1 MSMNPLIESL
11 VVEDEA
17 LMRRTVI
24 KRLEASPVGFQVV
37 GEAKNGREALKLI
50 RLLQPKVVFSDVYMP
65 VMDGL
70 ELARILQME
79 FSEIRV
85 VIISGHR
92 DFEYAQKAIRY
103 GVVNYLIKPLEP
115 KALDEVLTSLRE
127 GILREQSNLVR
138 RDIEEMLSGG
148 AGRGA
153 GRRFGFFL
161 ASLGY
166 SLSAPTVEASMRLKG
181 LWSQVL
187 GQLPEDPDW
196 YVFNGSRTGEMY
208 FLCEL
213 SGVNTEIRMERLAK
227 QLFES
232 LLSLSDGHPVN
243 LCAPHGGVT
252 EENLFPVRQQCS
264 RLLLEQ
270 QRIGPGA
277 IFWLQESSEETGSHD
292 TLLTMQQ
299 MNVIKTLASYRNGT
313 ALCRELEKLLTE
325 WDAMGCRQSAFENTL
340 GSVLWMIANS
350 LSGCSEQ
357 KVWHAKSTILSH
369 LALSARLVDV
379 IPTVESAVKDMM
391 LSEDAVA
398 GDSSNLGQMIETYI
412 QDHFTEQFSMDTL
425 ASHFGFNLSY
435 LTRIFK
441 NYKQESPL
449 KYLISLRMNR
459 ALELMRQYPEMDIKS
474 IGEAVGYD
482 DQHYFSRVFKN
493 AMGMSPIKY
502 REALTKGEEITAS
515 SAVGLEVLFP
525 AGTSPDHIP

>member
-79 FSEIRV
+79 FPEIRV

-127 GILREQSNLVR
+127 RILREQSNLVR

-213 SGVNTEIRMERLAK
+213 SGVNTET
-227 QLFES
+227 
-232 LLSLSDGHPVN
+232 PVSYTH
-243 LCAPHGGVT
+243 L
-252 EENLFPVRQQCS
+252 
-264 RLLLEQ
+264 
-270 QRIGPGA
+270 
-277 IFWLQESSEETGSHD
+277 
-292 TLLTMQQ
+292 TL
-299 MNVIKTLASYRNGT
+299 
-313 ALCRELEKLLTE
+313 
-325 WDAMGCRQSAFENTL
+325 
-340 GSVLWMIANS
+340 
-350 LSGCSEQ
+350 
-357 KVWHAKSTILSH
+357 
-369 LALSARLVDV
+369 
-379 IPTVESAVKDMM
+379 PT
-391 LSEDAVA
+391 
-398 GDSSNLGQMIETYI
+398 N
-412 QDHFTEQFSMDTL
+412 
-425 ASHFGFNLSY
+425 
-435 LTRIFK
+435 
-441 NYKQESPL
+441 
-449 KYLISLRMNR
+449 
-459 ALELMRQYPEMDIKS
+459 
-474 IGEAVGYD
+474 
-482 DQHYFSRVFKN
+482 
-493 AMGMSPIKY
+493 
-502 REALTKGEEITAS
+502 
-515 SAVGLEVLFP
+515 
-525 AGTSPDHIP
+525 

>member
-79 FSEIRV
+79 FPEIRV

-213 SGVNTEIRMERLAK
+213 SGVNTETRMERLAK

-277 IFWLQESSEETGSHD
+277 IFWLQESSE
-292 TLLTMQQ
+292 
-299 MNVIKTLASYRNGT
+299 KPA
-313 ALCRELEKLLTE
+313 A
-325 WDAMGCRQSAFENTL
+325 
-340 GSVLWMIANS
+340 
-350 LSGCSEQ
+350 
-357 KVWHAKSTILSH
+357 TIH
-369 LALSARLVDV
+369 C
-379 IPTVESAVKDMM
+379 
-391 LSEDAVA
+391 
-398 GDSSNLGQMIETYI
+398 
-412 QDHFTEQFSMDTL
+412 
-425 ASHFGFNLSY
+425 
-435 LTRIFK
+435 
-441 NYKQESPL
+441 
-449 KYLISLRMNR
+449 
-459 ALELMRQYPEMDIKS
+459 
-474 IGEAVGYD
+474 
-482 DQHYFSRVFKN
+482 
-493 AMGMSPIKY
+493 
-502 REALTKGEEITAS
+502 
-515 SAVGLEVLFP
+515 
-525 AGTSPDHIP
+525 

>member
-1 MSMNPLIESL
+1 MSMKPLIESL

-24 KRLEASPVGFQVV
+24 KRIETSQIGFQVV

-50 RLLQPKVVFSDVYMP
+50 RLLRPKVVFSDVYMP
-65 VMDGL
+65 EMDGL
-70 ELARILQME
+70 ELARILQVE
-79 FSEIRV
+79 FPEIRV

-103 GVVNYLIKPLEP
+103 GVVNYLIKPLEA

-127 GILREQSNLVR
+127 KILRERTNLVR

-148 AGRGA
+148 AGKGT
-153 GRRFGFFL
+153 GRTFGFFL

-166 SLSAPTVEASMRLKG
+166 SLSTPTVEASIRLKG

-187 GQLPEDPDW
+187 GQLPEEPDW
-196 YVFNGSRTGEMY
+196 YVFNGPRTGEMY
-208 FLCEL
+208 FLYEL
-213 SGVNTEIRMERLAK
+213 SGENTATRIERLAK

-232 LLSLSDGHPVN
+232 LLVLSDGHPIN
-243 LCAPHGGVT
+243 LCAPHGVVT
-252 EENLFPVRQQCS
+252 EKDLFFVRQQCG
-264 RLLLEQ
+264 RFLLEQ
-270 QRIGPGA
+270 QRIGPGQ
-277 IFWLQESSEETGSHD
+277 IFWLQESLEETGSHD
-292 TLLTMQQ
+292 TLLSMQQ
-299 MNVIKTLASYRNGT
+299 MNVIRTLASSRNSVL
-313 ALCRELEKLLTE
+313 LCRELGKLLTE
-325 WDAMGCRQSAFENTL
+325 WDAIGCRQSAFENTL

-357 KVWHAKSTILSH
+357 KVWNAQSAILSH
-369 LALSARLVDV
+369 LALSIRLVDV
-379 IPTVESAVKDMM
+379 IPTVENAVKDM
-391 LSEDAVA
+391 LSEDVFAA
-398 GDSSNLGQMIETYI
+398 DSSNLGQMIEAYI

-425 ASHFGFNLSY
+425 AGHFGFNISY

-493 AMGMSPIKY
+493 FMGMSPMKY
-502 REALTKGEEITAS
+502 RETLPRGEKIAAS
-515 SAVGLEVLFP
+515 SVVELEELYP
-525 AGTSPDHIP
+525 AGASPDHIT